1 MFGIS
6 AFEALVIIFVA
17 VVIFKPK
24 DLVSIIASISLF
36 ASKIKDFFSSIH
48 QEVEKIGVLSKLE
61 DFISIEKNKSDV
73 RTQDIENI
81 KSDDIGLKD
90 INNDKKL

>member
-6 AFEALVIIFVA
+6 SFEALVIIFVA

-24 DLVSIIASISLF
+24 DLVGIITNISLF
-36 ASKIKDFFSSIH
+36 IAKIKDFFASIN

-61 DFISIEKNKSDV
+61 DFVLVEKNKEDMKNSENLDNK
-73 RTQDIENI
+73 IE
-81 KSDDIGLKD
+81 D
-90 INNDKKL
+90 INNDKKI